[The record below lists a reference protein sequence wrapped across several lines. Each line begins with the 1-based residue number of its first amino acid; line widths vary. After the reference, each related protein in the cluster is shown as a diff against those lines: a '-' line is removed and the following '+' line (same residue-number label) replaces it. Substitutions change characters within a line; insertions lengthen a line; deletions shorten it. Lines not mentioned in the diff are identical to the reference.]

1 LLGRIL
7 ESSSGISVGVGG
19 WAYFPI
25 KSGNRLALCAKIYDF
40 VEVNS
45 SFYKLPPESL
55 ARKWRAIVP
64 EDFQFSFRANRKLTH
79 ENHLEPRE
87 DTFREY
93 ERNLTICRALQA
105 FVLHFQF
112 PPSFEV
118 TSSIIQGWR
127 SFFGS
132 AKREKGLYFA
142 MEVRNPNG
150 DRRGF
155 QSLQEDY
162 DIIPTSDP
170 SRGEIGVSRDSRILY
185 SRIFGPGEHT
195 KWSFSTRELEELK
208 QKVSRTPA
216 RRRYLTFHNMSM
228 YEDGARLKNMLSP
241 EGKDL
246 EPTLVGIDALKQA
259 VIAERIHFPILSQH
273 LSAKLAWRTVG
284 TFDGRQV
291 HVDEIMKS
299 MGNDVRFESLGQI
312 LEKCGPKFPRPAAGQ
327 RN

>member
-1 LLGRIL
+1 LCDRIL
-7 ESSSGISVGVGG
+7 EASSGISVGVGG

-25 KSGNRLALCAKIYDF
+25 KGGNRLALCAKIYDY

-45 SFYKLPPESL
+45 SFYKLPKESL
-55 ARKWRAIVP
+55 ARKWRAMVP

-79 ENHLEPRE
+79 ENHLAPNE

-93 ERNLTICRALQA
+93 ERNLTICRALKA

-118 TSSIIQGWR
+118 TDSIVQGWR
-127 SFFGS
+127 GFFGS
-132 AKREKGLYFA
+132 VKKEKGLHFA

-150 DRRGF
+150 DKRGIRL
-155 QSLQEDY
+155 LQEDY

-170 SRGEIGVSRDSRILY
+170 SLGEIGQSKDSRILY
-185 SRIFGPGEHT
+185 ARIFGPGEHT
-195 KWSFSTRELEELK
+195 KWSFSTQELEELK

-216 RRRYLTFHNMSM
+216 TRRYLTFHNISM
-228 YEDGARLKNMLSP
+228 YEDGARMKNILSS

-246 EPTLVGIDALKQA
+246 EPTLVGIAALKQA
-259 VIAERIHFPILSQH
+259 LIAERIHFPILSQE
-273 LSAKLAWRTVG
+273 LSSKMAWRTVG
-284 TFDGRQV
+284 TVEGRQV

-299 MGNDVRFESLGQI
+299 LDNNIRFESLGQI
-312 LEKCGPKFPRPAAGQ
+312 LERCGPMFQ
-327 RN
+327 